1 MSVGVPDACL
11 AFFQSLVSQL
21 SREETIGVMESK
33 GVMVSSEP
41 I

>member
-1 MSVGVPDACL
+1 MRAWL
-11 AFFQSLVSQL
+11 FFQSLVSQL
-21 SREETIGVMESK
+21 SREETIGVIETK